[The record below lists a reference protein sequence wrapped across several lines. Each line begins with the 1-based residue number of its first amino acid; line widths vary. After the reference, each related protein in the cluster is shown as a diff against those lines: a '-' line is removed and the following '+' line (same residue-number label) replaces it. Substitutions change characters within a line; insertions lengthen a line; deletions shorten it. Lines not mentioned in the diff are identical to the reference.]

1 MQNHFSRVQLFVSP
15 WTVVCQ
21 APLSMRFS
29 RQENWTVL
37 PFSSSGYLT
46 DPGIEPTSLLKICHV
61 LVMKIYVNSKDK
73 KKPKCPPI
81 RDYSGKKTGSD
92 STPDTM

>member
-81 RDYSGKKTGSD
+81 RD
-92 STPDTM
+92 

>member
-1 MQNHFSRVQLFVSP
+1 MLYCFSRVQLFVSP

-37 PFSSSGYLT
+37 PFSSSGYLP
-46 DPGIEPTSLLKICHV
+46 DPGIELMSLLKICHL
-61 LVMKIYVNSKDK
+61 LVMKIDVNSKDK

-81 RDYSGKKTGSD
+81 RD
-92 STPDTM
+92 